1 MFIEPPPIVGANRRT
16 EALVLR
22 QKNVVQRV
30 EINTAHFAT
39 TNVRMGINGKTFQR
53 QISRASKLTAPED
66 IEKPLKIFARL
77 KGLNLREIC
86 VVNKVGASVRWPQT
100 VVARKVLLN
109 PKNDI
114 ALTNILILGRLVRL
128 KQNTKISLVLTLVEK
143 KSKVAIPIRIH
154 SSIIAKAIGSSKPA
168 CVIKNVSL

>member
-1 MFIEPPPIVGANRRT
+1 SRRT

-30 EINTAHFAT
+30 EIDMPHFAT
-39 TNVRMGINGKTFQR
+39 TNVRMGINGKTLQR
-53 QISRASKLTAPED
+53 QISRASKLTALED

-77 KGLNLREIC
+77 RGLNLREIC
-86 VVNKVGASVRWPQT
+86 IVNKVGASVRWPKT
-100 VVARKVLLN
+100 VVARTVLLK

-114 ALTNILILGRLVRL
+114 ALTTITILDRLVRL
-128 KQNTKISLVLTLVEK
+128 NQSTKTSLVLTLVGK

-168 CVIKNVSL
+168 CVMKNASV

>member
-1 MFIEPPPIVGANRRT
+1 MFIEPPPIAGANLKT
-16 EALVLR
+16 EALVFR
-22 QKNVVQRV
+22 QKNVAQRV
-30 EINTAHFAT
+30 GIGTEISAT
-39 TNVRMGINGKTFQR
+39 TNVRMGIKGKTFQG
-53 QISRASKLTAPED
+53 QISVAYKLTAPED
-66 IEKPLKIFARL
+66 IMKPWKIFARL
-77 KGLNLREIC
+77 KGHNLREIC

-114 ALTNILILGRLVRL
+114 ALTNIMILGRLVRL

-168 CVIKNVSL
+168 CVMKNVSV

>member
-1 MFIEPPPIVGANRRT
+1 M
-16 EALVLR
+16 R

-86 VVNKVGASVRWPQT
+86 VVNKVGASVRWPKT

-114 ALTNILILGRLVRL
+114 ALTNMLILGRLVRL

>member
-1 MFIEPPPIVGANRRT
+1 M
-16 EALVLR
+16 R
-22 QKNVVQRV
+22 QKNVVQRA
-30 EINTAHFAT
+30 EIDTPHFAT
-39 TNVRMGINGKTFQR
+39 TNARKGINGKTFQR
-53 QISRASKLTAPED
+53 QISRAYKLTAPED

-77 KGLNLREIC
+77 KDLSLREIC
-86 VVNKVGASVRWPQT
+86 IVNKVGASVRWPKA
-100 VVARKVLLN
+100 VVARMVLFK

-114 ALTNILILGRLVRL
+114 ALTNIMILGRLVRL

-168 CVIKNVSL
+168 CVMKNVSV